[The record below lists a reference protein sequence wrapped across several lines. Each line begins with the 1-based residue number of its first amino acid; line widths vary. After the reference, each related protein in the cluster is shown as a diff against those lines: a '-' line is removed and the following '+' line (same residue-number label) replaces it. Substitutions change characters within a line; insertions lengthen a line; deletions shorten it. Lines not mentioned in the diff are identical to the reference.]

1 MNEDNHQTF
10 RFVDGDTAYPVTLH
24 FRRDGW
30 LLDLAEQRLSVHGAS
45 RDGRSVTAELGG
57 CRRAAAVV
65 ISGFD
70 LTILLAGR
78 SWRVKLDDPS
88 ARAANMDVG
97 GGTLCA
103 PMTGTVVQVLVK
115 PGQTVESGQP
125 LMVVEAMKMEHVIAA
140 PAAGIVSDVYFRVGE
155 QVADGVELLGF
166 ELAVEA

>member
-1 MNEDNHQTF
+1 M
-10 RFVDGDTAYPVTLH
+10 
-24 FRRDGW
+24 
-30 LLDLAEQRLSVHGAS
+30 
-45 RDGRSVTAELGG
+45 
-57 CRRAAAVV
+57 

-88 ARAANMDVG
+88 ARAANIDVG

-103 PMTGTVVQVLVK
+103 PMTGTVVQVLVE
-115 PGQTVESGQP
+115 PGQAVGSGQP

-140 PAAGIVSDVYFRVGE
+140 PAVGKVTDVYYRIGE

-166 ELAVEA
+166 ELTEERS